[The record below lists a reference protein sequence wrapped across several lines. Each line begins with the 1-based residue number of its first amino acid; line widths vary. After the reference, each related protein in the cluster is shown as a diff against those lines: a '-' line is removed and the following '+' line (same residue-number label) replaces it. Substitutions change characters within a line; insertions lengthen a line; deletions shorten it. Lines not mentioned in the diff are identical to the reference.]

1 VPLLDHFHPPI
12 KARLPWE
19 TLHAAW
25 ATHLADGLNEILP
38 PGFIAL
44 ERKRF
49 ASSFEIDIGTYEET
63 LSKGSA
69 NGTAAVLE
77 APAYSPP
84 VPKRTAVPSFAD
96 VTEVLVYED
105 PDQPRLVGAIELV
118 SPRNKDRP
126 AAVQAFVAKCASY
139 IADGA
144 SVIVVDVVTS
154 RRANLHTE
162 LMTLLGQPDPA
173 DLPADSNLYVVAYRP
188 MLRGDEPG
196 LQIWPYPLAL
206 GEPLPTVPLRL
217 TGDDFVPVDLESTY
231 AETCRRRRL

>member
-12 KARLPWE
+12 KSRLPWE
-19 TLHAAW
+19 TLHSAW
-25 ATHLADGLNEILP
+25 GYPPGRRLNEILP

-49 ASSFEIDIGTYEET
+49 ASSFE
-63 LSKGSA
+63 
-69 NGTAAVLE
+69 
-77 APAYSPP
+77 
-84 VPKRTAVPSFAD
+84 FAD

-154 RRANLHTE
+154 RRANMHTE
-162 LMTLLGQPDPA
+162 LMNLLEQSDPT
-173 DLPADSNLYVVAYRP
+173 DLPADANLYVAAYRP
-188 MLRGDEPG
+188 MLRGDEPE
-196 LQIWPYPLAL
+196 LQIWPYPLVL
-206 GEPLPTVPLRL
+206 GEPLPVVPLRL

-231 AETCRRRRL
+231 SETCRRRRL